1 MSFYDLFSSVFAG
14 NGLERYVSRET
25 SEKFELL
32 CEVLKETNSKYNLTA
47 ITDDKSVVLKH
58 FADSAFAAAYIPD
71 GSEVID
77 VGAGAGFPSLPVA
90 ILKDGVKVVSL
101 DSTSKKLAFVESAA
115 NRLGLSNV
123 TTFCA
128 RAEEAG
134 REAEHREKY
143 DVCIARAVAGLPVLS
158 ELCLPFVRK
167 GGSFIAMKGP
177 SLPEELISARSALS
191 VLGAD
196 VPETVSYTLKYE
208 DVKEDRALL
217 IARKKQYT
225 PGQYPRQYAKMLKKP
240 L

>member
-32 CEVLKETNSKYNLTA
+32 CEVLKETNAKYNLTA

-101 DSTSKKLAFVESAA
+101 DSTSKKLAFVESRCEIKAL
-115 NRLGLSNV
+115 RGIGYELR
-123 TTFCA
+123 C
-128 RAEEAG
+128 R
-134 REAEHREKY
+134 
-143 DVCIARAVAGLPVLS
+143 DV
-158 ELCLPFVRK
+158 
-167 GGSFIAMKGP
+167 
-177 SLPEELISARSALS
+177 
-191 VLGAD
+191 
-196 VPETVSYTLKYE
+196 
-208 DVKEDRALL
+208 
-217 IARKKQYT
+217 
-225 PGQYPRQYAKMLKKP
+225 
-240 L
+240 